1 MQRPDIS
8 EASPDVQAYIEY
20 LEARLLE
27 AEITASRPTTSQK
40 SAVDEPSEPPTS
52 VNLISVS
59 RNGVAKRTPRHLYT
73 RQRRGGMG
81 VFDLDISEP
90 DYPALLALA
99 DEAADVL
106 LFTNL
111 GRAYRLAASGIA
123 EGAVRAR
130 GESLMQQ
137 FKFQPNERIVAVLP
151 ADGGVYVCLVS
162 ERGWVQRI
170 RSSHL
175 GRSLI
180 PGMRFH
186 DPERSGF
193 VTAACW
199 TRGEEHVF
207 IGTKQGKGIRFR
219 ETQIPARNG
228 CLGLRVD
235 EGDVTVAITAVTEE
249 SGVFLLS
256 GDGKGTIR
264 QMSGFRMN
272 KAPGAGPKV
281 ALKSDDM
288 VGAITVS
295 NDADLFIISQTGK
308 LIRFAAEEVPPKEGV
323 VQGVNCISLRNDV
336 ATAAAAT

>member
-1 MQRPDIS
+1 MQRPDIT
-8 EASPDVQAYIEY
+8 AAPPDIQAYIEY
-20 LEARLLE
+20 LEEKLLA
-27 AEITASRPTTSQK
+27 AETLVSPSRKATS
-40 SAVDEPSEPPTS
+40 DEPSESPTS
-52 VNLISVS
+52 VNLITLS
-59 RNGVAKRTPRHLYT
+59 RDGVAKRTPRHLYS

-81 VFDLDISEP
+81 VFDLDVSEP

-99 DEAADVL
+99 DEADDVL

-111 GRAYRLAASGIA
+111 GRAYRLAVSSIS
-123 EGAVRAR
+123 ETAVRAR

-137 FKFQPNERIVAVLP
+137 FKFQTDERVVAVLP

-162 ERGWVQRI
+162 ERGWVQRV
-170 RSSHL
+170 RSSHF

-199 TRGEEHVF
+199 TRGEDHVF

-219 ETQIPARNG
+219 ETQIPARHG

-235 EGDVTVAITAVTEE
+235 QGDVTVAITAVSEE

-256 GDGKGTIR
+256 SDGKGTIR
-264 QMSGFRMN
+264 QMNGFRMN

-288 VGAITVS
+288 VAAVTVS
-295 NDADLFIISQTGK
+295 NNADLFIISQTGK
-308 LIRFAAEEVPPKEGV
+308 LIRFAADEVPPKEGV
-323 VQGVNCISLRNDV
+323 VQGVNCISLRSDAATAVV
-336 ATAAAAT
+336 AT